1 MTRLTRSAARGT
13 KLLALAAAATLA
25 APAFANSLTADVSAQ
40 RPRVIAKVGFLAS
53 DVNSDAAASAT
64 RQQPR
69 AEKHPVYRP
78 PLRGAPRAKVGGG
91 MRGALAVPTLQVLT
105 PAHVAETVSA
115 QPSLFWHIDAI
126 PGDGSTLMFT
136 LLDEEGIDPVVE
148 AALDAPARIG
158 IQRIRLADHGVTLE
172 PGIEYEWSVALV
184 VDPARRAKD
193 VISTGYIR
201 RVPEPVGLRRRPA
214 GVATYAEL
222 GLWYEALES
231 ISDRID
237 ASAGD
242 GRLRSQRAALLHQ
255 AGLDSAID

>member
-53 DVNSDAAASAT
+53 DVNSDAAAPT
-64 RQQPR
+64 PRQPR
-69 AEKHPVYRP
+69 AEEPPVYRP

-201 RVPEPVGLRRRPA
+201 RVPEPIGLRQRPA